1 MDTNIIA
8 LFLCIIVILLLII
21 KQIFFKKKQSDGFT
35 AVKPSYQ
42 KEILTH
48 LNYDISSIRNLAQLA
63 HNVYKINMYLP
74 VNKVISNG
82 NIESK
87 DFTISDDLKINNEAK
102 FENIL
107 NNSNYYDLFYRG
119 MIIPWATSDSDIP
132 QNWGI
137 CDGSRYY
144 YDIRYQKYMNYEQNI
159 LISSDEV
166 NISTVH
172 TIVATP
178 DLRGRFILNENS
190 ICDTH
195 KLNPSKTNDSNK
207 CTDPLKTLKYDPDE
221 IVNKPLGYHEINETG
236 GIDSYKLDVS
246 NLPSHYHTVNVQY
259 NDAYIDWSMGKKD
272 GPNTTHY
279 DVYPIYD
286 DDFFNEKYFFNDKL
300 TYWSQ
305 WHNFGLYFQKM
316 NIVYNSDDYQMIAN
330 WRDCSMKGLPSTYCK
345 SERYEDYKYLTTFDN
360 LNIFDKLNTDTDTVT
375 AYAQTEIDNTPQWCA
390 LYYIM
395 KLY

>member
-21 KQIFFKKKQSDGFT
+21 KQIFLKKKQSDGFT
-35 AVKPSYQ
+35 ADPLYQ

-63 HNVYKINMYLP
+63 HNIYNTNMYLP
-74 VNKVISNG
+74 INTVTSYGK
-82 NIESK
+82 IESK
-87 DFTISDDLKINNEAK
+87 DFTISGDLKISDEAK
-102 FENIL
+102 FETIL

-159 LISSDEV
+159 SKSGDEQYVSSD
-166 NISTVH
+166 H

-190 ICDTH
+190 NHDPD
-195 KLNPSKTNDSNK
+195 KLYPSKTNDSNK
-207 CTDPLKTLKYDPDE
+207 RTDHLKTLKYDPDE

-236 GIDSYKLDVS
+236 GIDSYNLDVS

-259 NDAYIDWSMGKKD
+259 IDNYFDWGMGNNDGAV
-272 GPNTTHY
+272 TTHY
-279 DVYPIYD
+279 DVYRIID
-286 DDFFNEKYFFNDKL
+286 DNFFNEKYNFNEKL

-305 WHNFGLYFQKM
+305 WHNFGLDFHTM
-316 NIVYNSDDYQMIAN
+316 NIVSKSDDYDMIAD
-330 WRDCSMKGLPSTYCK
+330 WRSCNLAGLPSKYCESTK
-345 SERYEDYKYLTTFDN
+345 YENYKYLTTFDN
-360 LNIFDKLNTDTDTVT
+360 LNIFDKPKTDTVT
-375 AYAQTEIDNTPQWCA
+375 AYAQTKIDNTPQWCA